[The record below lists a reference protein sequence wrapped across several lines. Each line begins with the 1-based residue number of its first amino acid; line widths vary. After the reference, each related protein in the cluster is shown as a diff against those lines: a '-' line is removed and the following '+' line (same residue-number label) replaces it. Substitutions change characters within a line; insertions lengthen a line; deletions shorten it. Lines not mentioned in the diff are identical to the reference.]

1 MKELLKNIPKFV
13 FFTGKGGVGKTSMS
27 CAISLALSKMN
38 KKVLLISTDPAS
50 NLDEVLDTKLGSTP
64 SLINNTKNLFAMNIN
79 PVIAANEYKE
89 KVVGPYRDL
98 LPKEAINQMEE
109 QLSGACSVEIAGFN
123 EFSKY
128 VGDDDIIKQYDHII
142 LDTAPTGHTLRL
154 LNLPSAWKDFIA
166 NNQTGSSCL
175 GPVSGLVE
183 QKILYEQVVDNL
195 KDSSKTLLI
204 LVSRAEKLSLLEVS
218 KASKELNEQGMKNQH
233 LLINGVFKEDSSDEI
248 AQAFYQKS
256 KEALAVMPENLKN
269 ISSNEIGFYPQG
281 VLGLES
287 LEAVINNET
296 MKEDMAELI
305 SFEEKINEALEDTM
319 SWKDLLNDIQKDKS
333 GLIMTMGKGGVGKT
347 SIASLIAYEL
357 SSLGHK
363 VTLSTT
369 DPAAHLDYIKN
380 NNTKDLII
388 EKIDPKYETQKH
400 ISRVIKQNENKLSSD
415 DMALLKEEL
424 NSPCIEEIAIF
435 EAFASTVNKAK
446 ERFVVLDTAPTGHT
460 LMLLDTSNAYHKEL
474 SKNVKNE
481 NSDDLIQLI
490 PLLKDKK
497 FTKILLLAL
506 AEATPTHEAK
516 ALQEDLQRAGITP
529 YAWVINR
536 SFVLCK
542 TSNTVLKHK
551 ALNEVKYINE
561 IKNTLSKKVVISPWI
576 KDEINNSAT
585 LKKLL
590 H

>member
-128 VGDDDIIKQYDHII
+128 VGDNDIIKQYDHII

-218 KASKELNEQGMKNQH
+218 KASKELNEQGMKKQH
-233 LLINGVFKEDSSDEI
+233 LLINCVFKEDSSDEI

-287 LEAVINNET
+287 LEAVINNEA
-296 MKEDMAELI
+296 MKGDMAELI
-305 SFEEKINEALEDTM
+305 SFEEKINEALEDTI

-460 LMLLDTSNAYHKEL
+460 LMLLDASNAYHKEL

-542 TSNTVLKHK
+542 TSNRVLQHK

-576 KDEINNSAT
+576 KDEINNSTT

>member
-128 VGDDDIIKQYDHII
+128 VGDNDIIKQYDHII

-218 KASKELNEQGMKNQH
+218 KASKELNEQGMKKQH

-287 LEAVINNET
+287 LEAVINNEA

-305 SFEEKINEALEDTM
+305 SFEEKINEALEDTI

-460 LMLLDTSNAYHKEL
+460 LMLLDASNAYHKEL

-542 TSNTVLKHK
+542 TSNRVLQHK

-576 KDEINNSAT
+576 KDEINNSTT

>member
-1 MKELLKNIPKFV
+1 MKDLLKNIPTFV

-50 NLDEVLDTKLGSTP
+50 NLDEVLDTTLSSSP

-89 KVVGPYRDL
+89 KVVGPYRKL
-98 LPKEAINQMEE
+98 LPKEAITQMEE

-128 VGDDDIIKQYDHII
+128 VGDVDIIKEYDHII

-154 LNLPSAWKDFIA
+154 LNLPSAWNDFIA

-175 GPVSGLVE
+175 GPVSGLVD
-183 QKILYEQVVDNL
+183 QKVLYEQVVHNL
-195 KDSSKTLLI
+195 KDASKTLLI
-204 LVSRAEKLSLLEVS
+204 LVTRAEKLSLLEVN
-218 KASKELNEQGMKNQH
+218 KASIELKEQGMKNQH
-233 LLINGVFKEDSSDEI
+233 LIINGVFKEDVNDEI

-256 KEALAVMPENLKN
+256 KDALASMPKDLKS
-269 ISSNEIGFYPQG
+269 IASNEIGFYPKG
-281 VLGLES
+281 VVGLES
-287 LEAVINNET
+287 LRAVINNET
-296 MKEDMAELI
+296 IKEDKNELI
-305 SFEEKINEALEDTM
+305 SLEEKINEALEGTIA
-319 SWKDLLNDIQKDKS
+319 WKDLLNDIQKDKS

-369 DPAAHLDYIKN
+369 DPAAHLAYIKN
-380 NNTKDLII
+380 NDTKDLII

-400 ISRVIKQNENKLSSD
+400 IKRVIKQNETKLSNE

-435 EAFASTVNKAK
+435 EAFATTVNKAK

-460 LMLLDTSNAYHKEL
+460 LMLLDASNAYHKEL
-474 SKNVKNE
+474 SKNVQEEKSE
-481 NSDDLIQLI
+481 ELRALI
-490 PLLKDKK
+490 PALKDKK

-506 AEATPTHEAK
+506 AETTPTHEAK
-516 ALQEDLQRAGITP
+516 ALQEDLQRASIQP

-536 SFVLCK
+536 SFALCK
-542 TSNTVLKHK
+542 TNNNILKHK
-551 ALNEVKYINE
+551 ALNELKYINE
-561 IKNTLSKKVVISPWI
+561 IKNTLSEKVVISPWI
-576 KDEINNSAT
+576 KDEINNSVT

>member
-1 MKELLKNIPKFV
+1 MKELLENIPKFV

-27 CAISLALSKMN
+27 CAISLSLSKMN

-50 NLDEVLDTKLGSTP
+50 NLDEVLDTKLGSIP

-79 PVIAANEYKE
+79 PVIAAAEYKE

-128 VGDDDIIKQYDHII
+128 VGDNDIIKQYDHII

-166 NNQTGSSCL
+166 DNQTGSSCL

-183 QKILYEQVVDNL
+183 QKVLYEQVVDNL

-204 LVSRAEKLSLLEVS
+204 LVTRAEKLSLLEVS
-218 KASKELNEQGMKNQH
+218 KASKELNDQGMKNQH

-256 KEALAVMPENLKN
+256 KEALDVMPENLKN
-269 ISSNEIGFYPQG
+269 ISKNEIGFYPQG

-287 LEAVINNET
+287 LEAVINNKA
-296 MKEDMAELI
+296 MKEDKAELI

-400 ISRVIKQNENKLSSD
+400 IKRVIKQNENKLSLD

-424 NSPCIEEIAIF
+424 SSPCIEEIAIF
-435 EAFASTVNKAK
+435 EAFATTVNKAK

-460 LMLLDTSNAYHKEL
+460 LMLLDASNAYHKEL
-474 SKNVKNE
+474 SKNAQDT
-481 NSDDLIQLI
+481 NSKDLTQLI

-536 SFVLCK
+536 SFALCK

-576 KDEINNSAT
+576 KDEINNSVT

>member
-1 MKELLKNIPKFV
+1 M
-13 FFTGKGGVGKTSMS
+13 
-27 CAISLALSKMN
+27 
-38 KKVLLISTDPAS
+38 
-50 NLDEVLDTKLGSTP
+50 
-64 SLINNTKNLFAMNIN
+64 
-79 PVIAANEYKE
+79 
-89 KVVGPYRDL
+89 
-98 LPKEAINQMEE
+98 
-109 QLSGACSVEIAGFN
+109 
-123 EFSKY
+123 
-128 VGDDDIIKQYDHII
+128 
-142 LDTAPTGHTLRL
+142 
-154 LNLPSAWKDFIA
+154 
-166 NNQTGSSCL
+166 
-175 GPVSGLVE
+175 
-183 QKILYEQVVDNL
+183 
-195 KDSSKTLLI
+195 
-204 LVSRAEKLSLLEVS
+204 
-218 KASKELNEQGMKNQH
+218 
-233 LLINGVFKEDSSDEI
+233 
-248 AQAFYQKS
+248 
-256 KEALAVMPENLKN
+256 
-269 ISSNEIGFYPQG
+269 
-281 VLGLES
+281 
-287 LEAVINNET
+287 
-296 MKEDMAELI
+296 
-305 SFEEKINEALEDTM
+305 
-319 SWKDLLNDIQKDKS
+319 
-333 GLIMTMGKGGVGKT
+333 
-347 SIASLIAYEL
+347 
-357 SSLGHK
+357 
-363 VTLSTT
+363 
-369 DPAAHLDYIKN
+369 DYIKN